1 MDSLIFIPTV
11 SFVVA
16 FLAGLFSF
24 ASPCVFPLIPSY
36 LSYIS
41 GISVEKLIEGKSR
54 QAKKAAIRH
63 SLLFILGFT
72 LIFVLLGLFSGTIG
86 FVLKSIWFM
95 RISGILI
102 AFMGLYIIGVFN
114 NLKFL
119 SFLSGDKQ
127 FSLSN
132 KPSGYIGSI
141 IVGIIFAAAWTPCIG
156 PILASILFIGA
167 TMHNT
172 IMGGE
177 LLFVYSI
184 GLAIPFFISAISV
197 NLFLTMFKKLKKYIK
212 IIQVLSGILLIIV
225 GVLIFFNYLSII
237 SLYFG
242 NTFHY
247 NLPYN
252 G

>member
-1 MDSLIFIPTV
+1 LNQLIFIPTV
-11 SFVVA
+11 SFAVA

-41 GISVEKLIEGKSR
+41 GISVEKLIEDKSR
-54 QAKKAAIRH
+54 HAKKAVIRH

-102 AFMGLYIIGVFN
+102 VFMGLYITGMFN
-114 NLKFL
+114 NFKFL

-172 IMGGE
+172 IKGGE

-184 GLAIPFFISAISV
+184 GLAIPFFVSAISV
-197 NLFLTMFKKLKKYIK
+197 NLFLTMFKKLKKYVK
-212 IIQVLSGILLIIV
+212 AIQILSGILLIAV
-225 GVLIFFNYLSII
+225 GILIFFNYLSVI

-242 NTFHY
+242 NAFHY
-247 NLPYN
+247 NIPYN